1 MDITY
6 GLLFFFF
13 FQLILS
19 FINKIL
25 RLIILT
31 LAILPNLSSA
41 QDTGAIQNFSDI
53 NLINKKIISN
63 HSIADLVEQVS
74 PSVVNITV
82 LYRPGSPQATGYGS
96 GFIISANKEVVTNFH
111 LFDNVD
117 KIEIELNDGKIYPAI
132 IIGVDEE
139 TDLALLQLQSDFTL
153 PYLSLSTNKK
163 NRVGEWVFAIG
174 NPYGMGQSV
183 SLGVISAIGRAR
195 KNGGAYIDYIQTD
208 ASINKGNS
216 GGPLINLRGEV
227 IGVNSAIYSPTG
239 ANIGIAFVIPLRVV
253 IDVIGGIRNDG
264 RMKRGYIG
272 VILKTEEFQVDGE
285 SPSYSLRSVYG
296 ATIKK
301 IIPKSPSYSFGLK
314 EGDIILDINGST
326 IRDAT
331 QATRAIGALK
341 PDELIDIIIRRR
353 NKTYKVKIMI
363 GERPS
368 KSALET
374 INDEFND

>member
-1 MDITY
+1 MEI
-6 GLLFFFF
+6 
-13 FQLILS
+13 ILS

-63 HSIADLVEQVS
+63 LSIADLVEQVS

-82 LYRPGSPQATGYGS
+82 SYRPGSPQATGYGS

-111 LFDNVD
+111 LVDNVD

-132 IIGVDEE
+132 VIGVDEE

-272 VILKTEEFQVDGE
+272 VILKTEEFQVEGE
-285 SPSYSLRSVYG
+285 RPSYSLRSVYG

>member
-1 MDITY
+1 MEI
-6 GLLFFFF
+6 
-13 FQLILS
+13 ILS

-63 HSIADLVEQVS
+63 LSIADLVEQVS

-82 LYRPGSPQATGYGS
+82 SYRPGSPQATGYGS

-111 LFDNVD
+111 LVDNVD

-368 KSALET
+368 KVPWKPLTMSLMIRNLYT
-374 INDEFND
+374 FIR

>member
-1 MDITY
+1 
-6 GLLFFFF
+6 
-13 FQLILS
+13 
-19 FINKIL
+19 
-25 RLIILT
+25 
-31 LAILPNLSSA
+31 
-41 QDTGAIQNFSDI
+41 
-53 NLINKKIISN
+53 
-63 HSIADLVEQVS
+63 
-74 PSVVNITV
+74 
-82 LYRPGSPQATGYGS
+82 
-96 GFIISANKEVVTNFH
+96 
-111 LFDNVD
+111 
-117 KIEIELNDGKIYPAI
+117 
-132 IIGVDEE
+132 
-139 TDLALLQLQSDFTL
+139 
-153 PYLSLSTNKK
+153 
-163 NRVGEWVFAIG
+163 
-174 NPYGMGQSV
+174 
-183 SLGVISAIGRAR
+183 
-195 KNGGAYIDYIQTD
+195 
-208 ASINKGNS
+208 
-216 GGPLINLRGEV
+216 
-227 IGVNSAIYSPTG
+227 
-239 ANIGIAFVIPLRVV
+239 
-253 IDVIGGIRNDG
+253 
-264 RMKRGYIG
+264 MKRGYIG

>member
-1 MDITY
+1 MEVT
-6 GLLFFFF
+6 
-13 FQLILS
+13 LS
-19 FINKIL
+19 VINKISYL
-25 RLIILT
+25 VIFMFTIF
-31 LAILPNLSSA
+31 PQLSSA
-41 QDTGAIQNFSDI
+41 QDAGANRTFSDI
-53 NLINKKIISN
+53 NLENKKIATN
-63 HSIADLVEQVS
+63 LSIADLVEEVS

-82 LYRPGSPQATGYGS
+82 SYIPDSPQATGYGS

-111 LFDNVD
+111 LVDNVD
-117 KIEIELNDGKIYPAI
+117 KIEIELNDGKIYPATI
-132 IIGVDEE
+132 LGTDEE
-139 TDLALLQLQSDFTL
+139 TDLALLQLQTDITL
-153 PYLSLSTNKK
+153 PYLSLPTNTN

-195 KNGGAYIDYIQTD
+195 ENGGSYIDYIQTD

-239 ANIGIAFVIPLRVV
+239 ANIGIAFVIPLKVV
-253 IDVIGGIRNDG
+253 KNVITGIREYG

-272 VILKTEEFQVDGE
+272 VILKTEKFQVEGE
-285 SPSYSLRSVYG
+285 SPNYSLSSLYG

-301 IIPKSPSYSFGLK
+301 IIPKSPSYTFGLK

-331 QATRAIGALK
+331 QATRLIGALK
-341 PDELIDIIIRRR
+341 PNELIDIIIRRR
-353 NKTYKVKIMI
+353 NKTYKFNVMI

-368 KSALET
+368 KSTLES
-374 INDEFND
+374 FNY